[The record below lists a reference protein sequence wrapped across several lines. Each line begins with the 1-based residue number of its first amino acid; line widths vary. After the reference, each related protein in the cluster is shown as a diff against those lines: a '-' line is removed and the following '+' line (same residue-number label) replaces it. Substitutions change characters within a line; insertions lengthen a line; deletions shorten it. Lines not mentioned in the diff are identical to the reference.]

1 MKEKPSD
8 AAVRAWVRLTRA
20 QQGAMETIEAGLK
33 AAKLPPLVWY
43 DVLLEVERAG
53 ADGLRPFE
61 LEGAMLLA
69 QYQLSRL
76 LARIETA
83 GYIARRDCEE
93 DGRGQV
99 VTITETGK
107 TLRRRMWVVYARAI
121 ETAVGRHFSDAE
133 AAQLASLLEKMI
145 SPAPDPT

>member
-1 MKEKPSD
+1 MKEKPSES
-8 AAVRAWVRLTRA
+8 AVRAWVRLTRA
-20 QQGAMETIEAGLK
+20 QQQAMETIESSLK

-61 LEGAMLLA
+61 LEGAMLLE

-76 LARIETA
+76 LGRIEKE
-83 GYIARRDCEE
+83 GYIARRLCEE

-99 VTITETGK
+99 VTITDAGK
-107 TLRRRMWVVYARAI
+107 AIRRRMWAVYGRAI
-121 ETAVGRHFSDAE
+121 EAAVGRHFSDAE
-133 AAQLASLLEKMI
+133 AGALGQLLERMI
-145 SPAPDPT
+145 TKRK